1 MKKNKEENI
10 KLFISYSWDSE
21 PHKNWVLRLA
31 KVLEDDGIE
40 IVLDRLHLK
49 PGTYPRRFMERAV
62 EFSDVVLIIM
72 TPKYKKKADE
82 RKGGAG
88 YEYYII
94 NESLFEILDNNE
106 KFIPILR
113 VGDKKSAIPIFLK
126 GITYH
131 DMRDDEN
138 FKKDVNELIKFIR
151 KKNLTLEE
159 LLEAYQPVKTKQ
171 MKTPP
176 QDKTKYQSLEK
187 LEHVIKSNFDKYFD
201 RIFGLDTP
209 KEKITQGG
217 AKLIVKANEKDKARA
232 IRNEIEIWEKEVK
245 KYSDEMQ
252 VVFSSKNLKV
262 YAEIAD
268 DFKNKIFKTK
278 LWTVGSAL
286 RTPDPD
292 LVRYKRDYGDALP
305 EDILNTLKGILQ
317 KTDKYVKKVSSAL
330 DYGSV
335 KSPEVLKMEYLDDED
350 LSLSGVIGFG
360 IRSEILHRYY
370 PAYFPIMTQRT
381 IWGMYFLSALA
392 EEFVTIEQ
400 KSTKGIMRV
409 SHNWIYNYQRF
420 TFCNNYIA
428 ILLSD
433 RLKENYKIDLNPEF
447 HFGYVNLFL
456 VELAKIHKDEIK
468 DLHQW
473 TDV

>member
-1 MKKNKEENI
+1 MKKIKEEKI
-10 KLFISYSWDSE
+10 KLFISYSWDDE
-21 PHKNWVLRLA
+21 PHKNWVLKLA
-31 KVLEDDGIE
+31 KALKDDGIHV
-40 IVLDRLHLK
+40 ILDRIHLK
-49 PGTYPRRFMERAV
+49 PGMYTTAFMEKAIEV
-62 EFSDVVLIIM
+62 SDVVLIIM
-72 TPKYKKKADE
+72 TPGYKKKADD

-94 NESLFEILDNNE
+94 NENLYETLENNE
-106 KFIPILR
+106 KFIPVLR
-113 VGDKKSAIPIFLK
+113 IGDKKSAIPIFLK
-126 GITYH
+126 PITYH
-131 DMRDDEN
+131 DMCNDSH
-138 FKKDVNELIKFIR
+138 FKKNVSELIKHIR
-151 KKNLTLEE
+151 KTSITIEE
-159 LLEAYQPVKTKQ
+159 LLETKEAKKTKQ

-187 LEHVIKSNFDKYFD
+187 LERVIKTNFDKYFD
-201 RIFGLDTP
+201 RIFGIDAP
-209 KEKITQGG
+209 KEKFTPGG
-217 AKLIVKANEKDKARA
+217 AKLIVKTKEKDKANA
-232 IRNEIEIWEKEVK
+232 IKTEIESWEKEVK
-245 KYSDEMQ
+245 KYSNEMQ
-252 VVFSSKNLKV
+252 EVFSPKNIKI
-262 YAEIAD
+262 YADIAD
-268 DFKNKIFKTK
+268 DFKNKIFKSK

-292 LVRYKRDYGDALP
+292 LIRYKRDYGDALP
-305 EDILNTLKGILQ
+305 EEILNTLKGILQ
-317 KTDKYVKKVSSAL
+317 KTDKYVKKISSDL
-330 DYGSV
+330 DYSSV
-335 KSPEVLKMEYLDDED
+335 QSPEVLKMDYLDDKD

-370 PAYFPIMTQRT
+370 PAYFPVMTQRT

-400 KSTKGIMRV
+400 KSAKGIMRV

-428 ILLSD
+428 NLLSD
-433 RLKENYKIDLNPEF
+433 RLKKNYKIDLNPEF
-447 HFGYVNLFL
+447 RFGYVNLFL